1 MTQRLAAV
9 AICLLIVGGLGVLV
23 WWWSGWSP
31 SEASPEAPPPAPAAR
46 EMTAAGEPEIPPDLV
61 SDLSDPHGERSPD
74 PPPDTPL
81 DEPRAAEL
89 GRVWIS
95 PGMDLLAAPRKGAA
109 KVATLNLYANVAV
122 VDHRPGWVKVRHRA
136 QSGWIPFDD
145 PRFGPDPPLGSA
157 PEPPRPLAA
166 RTPEAAHLQRARGLL
181 TPPGA
186 TGSLGPYDLYTDLQD
201 AERLRFLDRI
211 AGGVE
216 AVYRARYGRDP
227 VGRPAEAV
235 VLYTR
240 EEAFQELLRQDAR
253 LAELPA
259 SGHSGQG
266 VVALYDG
273 GRPRAEVGAT
283 LVHEVVHLLN
293 RRALGPVLPSWLDE
307 GLANDLAQSRLDWDG
322 NLDPGTLGGVTV
334 RADRQIRMYGA
345 RASLHQLVQA
355 IEEERLRPLPEL
367 LGLDWD
373 EFVRR
378 DGSLHY
384 AHSAFW
390 IRYLVDGEAGAL
402 APGFRAFLGQ
412 VAGGG
417 SPSGEALRESLG
429 RSWDELERGFRAW
442 ILAQREDSASSPP
455 TE

>member
-1 MTQRLAAV
+1 MTSRLAAL
-9 AICLLIVGGLGVLV
+9 ALCLLIVGGLGLLF
-23 WWWSGWSP
+23 WWWSGWSAP
-31 SEASPEAPPPAPAAR
+31 QASPESPPESVPSA
-46 EMTAAGEPEIPPDLV
+46 AAGKAPDPDIPPDLV
-61 SDLSDPHGERSPD
+61 PDLPDPAGGRSPD
-74 PPPDTPL
+74 PPPATPL
-81 DEPRAAEL
+81 GEPQAAEF
-89 GRVWIS
+89 GRVWVT
-95 PGMDLLAAPRKGAA
+95 PGMDLLAAPRQGAA
-109 KVATLNLYANVAV
+109 KVSTLNLYANVAV

-145 PRFGPDPPLGSA
+145 PRFGPDPPLGSD

-181 TPPGA
+181 TSPEA
-186 TGSLGPYDLYTDLQD
+186 AGSLGPYVLYTDLQD
-201 AERLRFLDRI
+201 ADRLRFLDRI

-227 VGRPAEAV
+227 VGQPAEAV

-273 GRPRAEVGAT
+273 GRPRTEVGAT
-283 LVHEVVHLLN
+283 LVHELVHLLN

-307 GLANDLAQSRLDWDG
+307 GLANDLAQSRLDGDG
-322 NLDPGTLGGVTV
+322 GLDPRTLGGVTV
-334 RADRQIRMYGA
+334 RADSQIRMYGA
-345 RASLHQLVQA
+345 RASLQQLVLA

-390 IRYLVDGEAGAL
+390 IRYLADGEAGAL
-402 APGFRAFLGQ
+402 APGFRAFLGR
-412 VAGGG
+412 VADGG
-417 SPSGEALRESLG
+417 SPGSEALRESLG
-429 RSWDELERGFRAW
+429 RSWDDLERGFRAW
-442 ILAQREDSASSPP
+442 ILAQREDAAS
-455 TE
+455 

>member
-1 MTQRLAAV
+1 MTHRLAAL
-9 AICLLIVGGLGVLV
+9 ALCLLILGGAGVLV
-23 WWWSGWSP
+23 WWWSGWSAP
-31 SEASPEAPPPAPAAR
+31 ETSPEAPPPEPLTSA
-46 EMTAAGEPEIPPDLV
+46 AAGEPPEPDIPPNLA
-61 SDLSDPHGERSPD
+61 SDFPDSVEARSPD
-74 PPPDTPL
+74 PPPATPL
-81 DEPRAAEL
+81 GEPQAAEF
-89 GRVWIS
+89 GRVWVT

-136 QSGWIPFDD
+136 QSGWIAFDD

-166 RTPEAAHLQRARGLL
+166 RTPEEAHLQRARGLL
-181 TPPGA
+181 APPE
-186 TGSLGPYDLYTDLQD
+186 TLGSLGPYVLYTDLQD
-201 AERLRFLDRI
+201 ADRLRFLDRI

-235 VLYTR
+235 VLYSQ

-283 LVHEVVHLLN
+283 LVHELVHLLN

-307 GLANDLAQSRLDWDG
+307 GLANDLAQSRLDGDG

-402 APGFRAFLGQ
+402 APGFRTFLGR

-417 SPSGEALRESLG
+417 TPGGEALRESLG
-429 RSWDELERGFRAW
+429 RSWEELERGFRAW
-442 ILAQREDSASSPP
+442 VLAQREDASS
-455 TE
+455 

>member
-1 MTQRLAAV
+1 MAYRLAAL
-9 AICLLIVGGLGVLV
+9 ALWLLMIGGVGGFV
-23 WWWSGWSP
+23 WWWNLP
-31 SEASPEAPPPAPAAR
+31 SPPPAALEGPAPA
-46 EMTAAGEPEIPPDLV
+46 EPGTAGLDIPADLASDLV
-61 SDLSDPHGERSPD
+61 PSSEDPFAARSPD
-74 PPPDTPL
+74 PPPATPL
-81 DEPRAAEL
+81 GEPEAAEF
-89 GRVWIS
+89 GRVWVT

-109 KVATLNLYANVAV
+109 KVVTLNLYANVAV
-122 VDHRPGWVKVRHRA
+122 VDHRPGWVKLRHRGT
-136 QSGWIPFDD
+136 SGWIAFDD

-157 PEPPRPLAA
+157 PEPPRPVAA

-181 TPPGA
+181 TPPEA
-186 TGSLGPYDLYTDLQD
+186 TRSLGPYLLYTDFQD
-201 AERLRFLDRI
+201 ADRLGFLDRV

-240 EEAFQELLRQDAR
+240 EEAFLELLREDTR

-283 LVHEVVHLLN
+283 LVHELVHLLN

-307 GLANDLAQSRLDWDG
+307 GLANDLAQSRLGGDG
-322 NLDPGTLGGVTV
+322 TLDPGTLGGITV
-334 RADRQIRMYGA
+334 RADRQIRRMYGA
-345 RASLHQLVQA
+345 RASLQQLVQA
-355 IEEERLRPLPEL
+355 IEEDRLRPLPEL

-384 AHSAFW
+384 AHAAFW
-390 IRYLVDGEAGAL
+390 IRYLLDGEGGAL
-402 APGFRAFLGQ
+402 APGFRAFLDK
-412 VAGGG
+412 VADGG
-417 SPSGEALRESLG
+417 SPGGEALRESVG
-429 RSWDELERGFRAW
+429 RSWDDLERGFRAW
-442 ILAQREDSASSPP
+442 ILGQREDAP
-455 TE
+455 